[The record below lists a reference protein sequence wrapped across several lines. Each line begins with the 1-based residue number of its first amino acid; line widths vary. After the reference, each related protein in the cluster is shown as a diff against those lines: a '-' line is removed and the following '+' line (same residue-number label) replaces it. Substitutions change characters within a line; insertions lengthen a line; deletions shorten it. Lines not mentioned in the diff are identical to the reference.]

1 MKNSTYEWVDGVI
14 LEIEDFIKEYIDEI
28 YEWEL
33 MWEEQACKID
43 GLWDE

>member
-1 MKNSTYEWVDGVI
+1 MKNSTYEWVDEVI
-14 LEIEDFIKEYIDEI
+14 DKIIHEGIAEHLS
-28 YEWEL
+28 WEL